1 MKKIVSSIL
10 VLVLAL
16 SMFAGCGA
24 KTNLEGTTVEILEKF
39 NTNATTEVD
48 GVVTPVEIGGVV
60 TEEIPTDNVKY
71 FSGLTEEEY
80 ELYIESGARS
90 DAMITVNPHSMIIL
104 KVKDGVDAVEVA
116 KKVFDGI
123 DPRRWICVQPAGVY
137 VNTSEDYVFMI
148 MSNDE
153 WMPALITA
161 FETLSGD
168 IGEAL
173 EKDGQG
179 N

>member
-1 MKKIVSSIL
+1 MKKIVCSLL

-16 SMFAGCGA
+16 GMFAGCGA
-24 KTNLEGTTVEILEKF
+24 KTNLEGTPIEILEQF
-39 NTNATTEVD
+39 NANATTEVG
-48 GVVTPVEIGGVV
+48 GVITPVEINGVV
-60 TEEIPTDNVKY
+60 TEEIPADNVEY
-71 FSGLTEEEY
+71 FTGLTEEDY
-80 ELYIESGARS
+80 EKYIESGARS
-90 DAMITVNPHSMIIL
+90 DAMITVNPHSMVIL

-123 DPRRWICVQPAGVY
+123 NPRRWICVQPAGVY
-137 VNTSEDYVFMI
+137 VNTSEDYIFMI

-153 WMPALITA
+153 WMPSLINA

-173 EKDGQG
+173 EKDGEG
-179 N
+179 K